1 MVPAQPSCTSGQ
13 SGSDCIV
20 ASSSQAARALI
31 DLVGR
36 VMSEGSLRGALIG
49 GQAVNCWVEP
59 RITLDVDVTV
69 MSDGEIVRDV
79 VARFVAEGFT
89 ILMKQ
94 DDGAAS
100 GPDFVRMRHAET
112 SVELDMMV
120 AKTEFETTVIGR
132 AVAAPGLPL
141 PVATVEDL
149 LVLKLLASRNKDWK
163 DLYDLGKLPDVD
175 WAYVERWCEVWE
187 IGERLT
193 SLRAELER
201 DRQRVKDL
209 FA

>member
-1 MVPAQPSCTSGQ
+1 MAPVRPSSMSGQ
-13 SGSDCIV
+13 GGSASIV
-20 ASSSQAARALI
+20 ASSTQAARTLL

-36 VMSEGSLRGALIG
+36 VMTEGGLRGALIG

-69 MSDGEIVRDV
+69 VSDGEIVRDV
-79 VARFVAEGFT
+79 VARFLAEGFV
-89 ILMKQ
+89 IVMKQ
-94 DDGAAS
+94 DEGSPS

-132 AVAAPGLPL
+132 AVNAPGLPL

-175 WAYVERWCEVWE
+175 WAYVARWCEVWE
-187 IGERLT
+187 ITDRLVN
-193 SLRAELER
+193 LRAELER
-201 DRQRVKDL
+201 DRQRVRDL
-209 FA
+209 FS

>member
-1 MVPAQPSCTSGQ
+1 MAPVRPSSMSGQ
-13 SGSDCIV
+13 GGSASIV
-20 ASSSQAARALI
+20 ASSSQAARTLLG
-31 DLVGR
+31 LVGR
-36 VMSEGSLRGALIG
+36 VMTEGGLRGALIG

-69 MSDGEIVRDV
+69 VSDGEIVRDV
-79 VARFVAEGFT
+79 VARFLAEGFV
-89 ILMKQ
+89 IVMKQ
-94 DDGAAS
+94 DEGSPS

-120 AKTEFETTVIGR
+120 AKTDFETTVIGR
-132 AVAAPGLPL
+132 AVNAPGLPL

-175 WAYVERWCEVWE
+175 WAYVARWCEAWE
-187 IGERLT
+187 ITDRLVN
-193 SLRAELER
+193 LRAELER
-201 DRQRVKDL
+201 DRQRVRDL
-209 FA
+209 FS